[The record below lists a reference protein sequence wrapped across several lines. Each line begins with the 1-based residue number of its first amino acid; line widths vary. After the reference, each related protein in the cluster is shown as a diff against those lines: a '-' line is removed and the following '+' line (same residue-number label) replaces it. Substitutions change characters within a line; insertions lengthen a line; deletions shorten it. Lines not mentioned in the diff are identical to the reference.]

1 MSVPRPC
8 TACRNH
14 PALALDVPIVTLSVA
29 ACASL
34 GVSPEMGK
42 DELLDLCADCLKKA
56 QAE

>member
-1 MSVPRPC
+1 VSAPTRPC

-34 GVSPEMGK
+34 GVSPEMG
-42 DELLDLCADCLKKA
+42 ELLDLCADCLKKA
-56 QAE
+56 QAG

>member
-1 MSVPRPC
+1 MSAPTRPC

-34 GVSPEMGK
+34 GVSPEMG
-42 DELLDLCADCLKKA
+42 ELLDLCADCLKKA
-56 QAE
+56 QAG